1 MGQPGEIKKN
11 YKFNISYEKIK
22 KKINVNI
29 CYIVNN
35 KVLKNILKSFLS
47 HIENILCYAFK
58 LKYLNQQN
66 FYPTLKKHNF
76 FLLNI
81 EYIYVRVSNYTLKRY
96 YVIFLS

>member
-1 MGQPGEIKKN
+1 M
-11 YKFNISYEKIK
+11 K

-47 HIENILCYAFK
+47 HIEKILCYAFK

-66 FYPTLKKHNF
+66 FYPTLKKYNF

-81 EYIYVRVSNYTLKRY
+81 KYIYVRVSNYTLKRY